1 MAAFQSARFW
11 CGAKKGLDEIAH
23 TADQRR
29 HWLLVAA
36 HHCWTNDDDD
46 DESPFINHEDYN
58 DMYIRIYGS
67 PSLLMMRLALMI
79 FPKSEESHSVYG
91 TFDSGSEK
99 CKMLKFK
106 NHY

>member
-1 MAAFQSARFW
+1 MAAFRSARFW

-36 HHCWTNDDDD
+36 HHCWTNDDEN

-58 DMYIRIYGS
+58 DMYMTQS
-67 PSLLMMRLALMI
+67 QL
-79 FPKSEESHSVYG
+79 V
-91 TFDSGSEK
+91 
-99 CKMLKFK
+99 
-106 NHY
+106 